1 MGPISLTCWW
11 DAPGGAGCCEWLA
24 ELSMGDV
31 VGGKAIASALLARR
45 FVCLRFSVPALLSP
59 QCPRISKMKRGGTVK
74 KIGGFFF
81 FAGMFLIL
89 STVVQPVEAQTL
101 TTGTVIGTV
110 TDPSG
115 AAVLDATVVPRNKTS
130 NSQATQKTKPG
141 RHNTLESRAP
151 SA

>member
-31 VGGKAIASALLARR
+31 VGGKAIASALLSRR

-89 STVVQPVEAQTL
+89 STVVQPIEAQTL
-101 TTGTVIGTV
+101 TPGTVIGTV
-110 TDPSG
+110 THPSSAADIVRTG
-115 AAVLDATVVPRNKTS
+115 ALPNKTS
-130 NSQATQKTKPG
+130 KS
-141 RHNTLESRAP
+141 
-151 SA
+151 

>member
-31 VGGKAIASALLARR
+31 VGGKASASALLSRR

-74 KIGGFFF
+74 KIGVLFF
-81 FAGMFLIL
+81 FAGIFLIL
-89 STVVQPVEAQTL
+89 STVVQLVGAQTT

-115 AAVLDATVVPRNKTS
+115 GAVLCTTGVLQHKA
-130 NSQATQKTKPG
+130 
-141 RHNTLESRAP
+141 
-151 SA
+151 